1 MARIKTGQDV
11 AAKSDVQN
19 LITSFI
25 FQSEQPFSICEAVQ
39 HVQLQMQGSPFIV
52 SETEIREMTVE
63 TVFDFLRQGRL
74 DCDAECY
81 WVVR

>member
-25 FQSEQPFSICEAVQ
+25 FRSEQPFSICEVEQYVQ
-39 HVQLQMQGSPFIV
+39 RQMQGNPFV
-52 SETEIREMTVE
+52 MSEKEIQEMAQE